1 MMGCMPETSEITV
14 VPPWPFFVRPVLEA
28 LENNEPKA
36 RQEIL
41 SFVKANCRL
50 SQEALEA
57 TLSCSPYRLIVIRR
71 P

>member
-28 LENNEPKA
+28 LEGGQLQT

-57 TLSCSPYRLIVIRR
+57 TLSCSPYRLMVIRH